1 MVSRGE
7 ASFVLCLRMVKE
19 VENSLKIIVELSD
32 EQNAGSAAGSGI
44 PADRLAGVRSQG
56 PPLQCHDAFLSS
68 DF

>member
-7 ASFVLCLRMVKE
+7 ASFVLCLGMVKE

-56 PPLQCHDAFLSS
+56 PPTSMSRCFPQL
-68 DF
+68 